1 MDRHPQLAT
10 QHRERSRLPI
20 AVSCGGIKPIDP
32 RVQRALH
39 RADLQRGVCRIDH
52 QSGHRTG
59 AERKF
64 GNLRPLRP
72 NGR

>member
-1 MDRHPQLAT
+1 
-10 QHRERSRLPI
+10 
-20 AVSCGGIKPIDP
+20 
-32 RVQRALH
+32 LH